1 MLKGERNVGSTM
13 KVRRPI
19 KRLFVL
25 SLKNSIVIQ
34 ISAMGNDGNFTKV
47 VVREMEKSGQNS
59 EAILEVVSTGL
70 SDGVKIGK
78 ERKEN

>member
-1 MLKGERNVGSTM
+1 
-13 KVRRPI
+13 
-19 KRLFVL
+19 
-25 SLKNSIVIQ
+25 
-34 ISAMGNDGNFTKV
+34 MGNDGNFTKV